1 VSGEEIER
9 SLYAGRYRIFDYLRD
24 NPRRPL
30 HTLED
35 LSRMKAIIVGA
46 GFAGLTAG
54 YKLRQAGW
62 DVRVLEAAS
71 YAGGRSATLVE
82 NGYTVDTAATQ
93 ITSGYKEYLAL
104 CKEVG
109 LGGEIIRCSQIVGI
123 VRDGRIHEVNAEKML
138 SAALSPVVS
147 WSGKLAMARTYLEKR
162 RIQPPLKYL
171 ELSDSYAHDDET
183 ARGYAFRRMN
193 AESYQYLAAPLLR
206 GNFLTCPDFASKLEW
221 FGILDN
227 FAGYEMLT
235 VRGGTTRLPTEL
247 ARKLDVRLNSPVT
260 RVENAGDAVTISWLD
275 HGVAKTERADACVV
289 ATRLPEAVRIDP
301 AFAKLA
307 GPLNEKLRYSRGLIA
322 HLGFR
327 RATNSKAIGLF
338 LPQSEAPRFSLIWN
352 EHNKN
357 PHCAPPGH
365 SLISCY
371 FDDSC
376 AEDLHA
382 WSETALADSARSY
395 LEALFP
401 ELKDQCDYTRIS
413 RWPLAIPFPQ
423 PGVHSEIHRLK
434 QKLLPTQRVQ
444 YAGDYFSCTGQNTAI
459 WYGKQAAE
467 RLTQSF
473 AISAP
478 RNAGTG

>member
-1 VSGEEIER
+1 MPPVF
-9 SLYAGRYRIFDYLRD
+9 YAGGYQIFDHIRD
-24 NPRRPL
+24 NPRRSP

-35 LSRMKAIIVGA
+35 ISRMKAIIVGA
-46 GFAGLTAG
+46 GFAGLTAA
-54 YKLRQAGW
+54 YKLQQAGW
-62 DVRVLEAAS
+62 DVRVLEAAN
-71 YAGGRSATLVE
+71 YAGGRAATVVE

-93 ITSGYKEYLAL
+93 ITSGYKEYIAL

-109 LGGEIIRCSQIVGI
+109 LGGEIVRCSQIVAI
-123 VRDGRIHEVNAEKML
+123 ARDGRVHEVNAEKML

-147 WSGKLAMARTYLEKR
+147 WSGKLAMARTYVEKR

-183 ARGYAFRRMN
+183 ARGYAYRRMN
-193 AESYQYLAAPLLR
+193 AESYEYLAAPLLR
-206 GNFLTCPDFASKLEW
+206 GNFLRCPDLASKLEW

-235 VRGGTTRLPTEL
+235 VRGGITRLPTEL
-247 ARKLDVRLNSPVT
+247 ASKLDMRLDSPVT
-260 RVENAGDAVTISWLD
+260 RVENAGDSVTVSWLD
-275 HGVAKTERADACVV
+275 QGEARTDRADACVV
-289 ATRLPEAVRIDP
+289 ATRLPEAICIDP
-301 AFAKLA
+301 TYAKLA
-307 GPLNEKLRYSRGLIA
+307 GPLNEKMRYSRGLIA

-327 RATNSKAIGLF
+327 RATNSKAIGVF
-338 LPQSEAPRFSLIWN
+338 LPQSETPLLSLIWM
-352 EHNKN
+352 EHNKT
-357 PHCAPPGH
+357 PDCAPPGH

-376 AEDLHA
+376 AEDLHS
-382 WSETALADSARSY
+382 WSDTALADRARGY
-395 LEALFP
+395 LEVLFP
-401 ELKDQCDYTRIS
+401 ELKNQCDYTRIS

-423 PGVHSEIHRLK
+423 PGVHTEIHRLK
-434 QKLLPTQRVQ
+434 QKLHPTDRVQ

-467 RLTQSF
+467 RLTQTF
-473 AISAP
+473 ADSAQ